1 MSKWRK
7 IKTERVFD
15 HKYFKV
21 NKDIVKLPDGRTIDW
36 FYWFSEDSAMVV
48 ALTADNKLVMIRQY
62 RYLPDETA
70 LEFPSGKADDGE
82 SVEDCAK
89 REFEEETGYEC
100 KKLTKL
106 GEFFETMAQL
116 NRKIHIY
123 FASDAKPAENKKRN
137 LDENEDIEVVLI
149 DMKDA
154 ISFVREGK
162 ISSMGSSLAVMLL
175 KEYLSKNARTTG
187 S

>member
-1 MSKWRK
+1 MSKWEK

-36 FYWFSEDSAMVV
+36 FYWFSEDSAMVA

-70 LEFPSGKADDGE
+70 LEFPSGKGNDDE
-82 SVEDCAK
+82 SMESCAK
-89 REFEEETGYEC
+89 REFEEETGFEC
-100 KKLTKL
+100 GKLTKL
-106 GEFFETMAQL
+106 GEFYETMAQL

-123 FASDAKPAENKKRN
+123 FAADAKPAENRKRS
-137 LDENEDIEVVLI
+137 LDENEDIEVVLV
-149 DMKDA
+149 DVADA
-154 ISFVREGK
+154 VSSVREGK
-162 ISSMGSSLAVMLL
+162 ISSMGSSLAIMLL
-175 KEYLSKNARTTG
+175 KDYLNKNA
-187 S
+187 